1 MKDKN
6 NKTEKLLILSGVIDL
21 GLGLIKI
28 FVGIIS
34 GSYALIV
41 DGIHSLTDL
50 VTDIM
55 VWGFNRVGIA
65 DPDEDHPYGHA
76 RFETFGTLILGCL
89 LLLLAAFL
97 VYDTT
102 ARLLTIES
110 YTTPTWPALLA
121 AVLSIA
127 TKEWLYQITYKLG
140 LETRSKLLQANAWHH
155 RTDAIS
161 SIMVLIGVG
170 CAMLGVPW
178 LELLAAIGVA
188 IMIAIVGW
196 SLAKSSIAELV
207 DTALSDSYVKDIRNK
222 IVNVEGVRGVHSIR
236 TRQMGA
242 DAHVD
247 IHLQVDSSISV
258 SEGHHIGEWVTKSL
272 LDNFIEVT
280 DVIFH
285 IDAEDDELYGE
296 NSLDDLAPLR
306 REVRE
311 ALTNAWDSILDNDKV
326 IKMNLHYLENKIQI
340 EIFLKQH
347 DKDLLP
353 QLIKATDHL
362 PWLENITLWND
373 G

>member
-1 MKDKN
+1 MNDKR
-6 NKTEKLLILSGVIDL
+6 NKTEKLLILSGVVDL
-21 GLGLIKI
+21 GLGIIKI
-28 FVGIIS
+28 FIGIFS

-55 VWGFNRVGIA
+55 VWGFNLIGTA

-76 RFETFGTLILGCL
+76 RFETFGTLILGCI

-102 ARLLTIES
+102 SRLLTIET

-121 AVLSIA
+121 ALLSIA

-140 LETRSKLLQANAWHH
+140 IETRSKLLQANAWHH

-161 SIMVLIGVG
+161 SMMVLVGVG
-170 CAMLGVPW
+170 SAMVGAPW

-188 IMIAIVGW
+188 IMIAMIGW
-196 SLAKSSIAELV
+196 SLAKASVAELV
-207 DTALSDSYVKDIRNK
+207 DTALSDSYVENIKNK
-222 IVNVEGVRGVHSIR
+222 IVDVEGVRGVHSIR

-285 IDAEDDELYGE
+285 IDAEDDELYDE
-296 NSLDDLAPLR
+296 NSLGELAPLR
-306 REVRE
+306 REVRK
-311 ALTNAWDSILDNDKV
+311 ALAKAWMSILDDDKI
-326 IKMNLHYLENKIQI
+326 IKMNLHYLENQIQI
-340 EIFLKQH
+340 EIFLKQQ
-347 DKDLLP
+347 DDELLP
-353 QLIKATDHL
+353 QLVNTTDHL
-362 PWLENITLWND
+362 PWLEKITLWF

>member
-1 MKDKN
+1 MKDQRT
-6 NKTEKLLILSGVIDL
+6 KTQKLLILSGVIDL
-21 GLGLIKI
+21 GLGIVKI
-28 FVGIIS
+28 VIGLFS
-34 GSYALIV
+34 GSYALII

-50 VTDIM
+50 ATDIM
-55 VWGFNRVGIA
+55 VWGFNLIGTA

-76 RFETFGTLILGCL
+76 RFETFGTLILGCI

-102 ARLLTIES
+102 TRLLTIET
-110 YTTPTWPALLA
+110 YTTPTWPALVA

-127 TKEWLYQITYKLG
+127 VKEWLYQITYKLG
-140 LETRSKLLQANAWHH
+140 IATRSKLLQANAWHH

-161 SIMVLIGVG
+161 SLMVFVGVG
-170 CAMLGVPW
+170 SAMVGAPW

-188 IMIAIVGW
+188 LMIAMIGW
-196 SLAKSSIAELV
+196 SLAKASVAELV

-222 IVNVEGVRGVHSIR
+222 IVDVEGVRGVHSIR

-272 LDNFIEVT
+272 LDNFTEVT

-285 IDAEDDELYGE
+285 IDAEDDELYDD
-296 NSLDDLAPLR
+296 NILSDLAPLR
-306 REVRE
+306 KEVRKALKE
-311 ALTNAWDSILDNDKV
+311 AWMPIFDDEKV
-326 IKMNLHYLENKIQI
+326 LKMNLHYLENKIQI
-340 EIFLKQH
+340 EIFLNQH
-347 DKDLLP
+347 EDDLLP
-353 QLIKATDHL
+353 KLIKTTSHL
-362 PWLENITLWND
+362 PWLEKITIWYD
-373 G
+373 